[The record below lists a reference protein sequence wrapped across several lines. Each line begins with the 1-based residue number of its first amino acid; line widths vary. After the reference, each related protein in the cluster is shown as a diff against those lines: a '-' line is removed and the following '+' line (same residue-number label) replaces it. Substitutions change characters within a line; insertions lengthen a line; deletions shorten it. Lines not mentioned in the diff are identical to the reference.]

1 MFNSLFNKSKTEGS
15 NNGSKKGLVKEE
27 PILTYSIASSY
38 VYLDSLCSIANGLSY
53 ERLGTVISS
62 GFPNVIDKYVFSLN
76 GKIFCE
82 IFIYPYHNENQNII
96 PTPFKE
102 LNSNIDE
109 DVFVLSSKGRFRYL
123 IAIAELVLTKSKG
136 IDAPNELWN
145 TEKQLVLTNLLSELG
160 YEDELERLINDNFI
174 EIQRN
179 IPEITKIDFIQQFAG
194 DFHNKKLIPYTP
206 DFVQERNREL
216 LSAYDSIVETI
227 NRIQAWQDNELVRK
241 RIEINTLNSNND
253 NSLGI
258 SAINNCITPFCFI
271 SLGCDNFGRFNLSYG
286 IDSRI
291 LNMLSDNMGSTLL
304 RRIYEFTPGELEP
317 FVGFV
322 SLSMDC
328 ITYFENSLK
337 DVLNENYSL
346 IVVKR
351 HEEKSISDML
361 NKLELR
367 DDVDKETKKWLKR

>member
-1 MFNSLFNKSKTEGS
+1 MFNSFFNKNKTEGS
-15 NNGSKKGLVKEE
+15 NTGSIKGLVKEE

-38 VYLDSLCSIANGLSY
+38 VYLDSLCSIAKGLSY
-53 ERLGTVISS
+53 ERLGTATSP
-62 GFPNVIDKYVFSLN
+62 GFPNVIDKYVFTLN

-102 LNSNIDE
+102 LNSNIDD
-109 DVFVLSSKGRFRYL
+109 DVFVLTSKGRYRCL
-123 IAIAELVLTKSKG
+123 IAIAELVLTKSG
-136 IDAPNELWN
+136 RIDALNEFWS
-145 TEKQLVLTNLLSELG
+145 TEKQLVLKNLLSELG
-160 YEDELERLINDNFI
+160 YEDEIERFINDNFI

-179 IPEITKIDFIQQFAG
+179 FPEITKIDFIQQFAV
-194 DFHNKKLIPYTP
+194 DFHNKKLVPYTP
-206 DFVQERNREL
+206 DFIQERNRKL
-216 LSAYDSIVETI
+216 LNAYDSIVETI
-227 NRIQAWQDNELVRK
+227 NRIQAWQDNELIRK

-258 SAINNCITPFCFI
+258 SEIINCITPFCFI
-271 SLGCDNFGRFNLSYG
+271 SLGCDNFGRFNLSYS

-291 LNMLSDNMGSTLL
+291 LNMLSDNMGNTLL

-337 DVLNENYSL
+337 NILNENYRL
-346 IVVKR
+346 IEVKR
-351 HEEKSISDML
+351 NEEKSISDML
-361 NKLELR
+361 SKLELR
-367 DDVDKETKKWLKR
+367 DDIDEETRKWVKR